1 MNDDSSHHGSPPL
14 SPSPSTTS
22 SQNTSSRQQK
32 ITASL
37 ASISQI
43 LQTLQAH
50 PESTPFLAPVE
61 WKSLQLYDY
70 PKIIKK
76 MMDLGTISKKLSRGK
91 YKCAGEVA
99 EDIRLVWRNCKT
111 YNADGS
117 DFYLLAENFSEMFEE
132 EWGKVVKEFGEGVV
146 WGMDEV
152 DNIAEG
158 DADGGAGAAAG
169 SSRHSHPGGRKG
181 RSNSFASSGR
191 TTPLPENS
199 NTHANTTP
207 SSGYK
212 SDRSFNNHSNN
223 NNNNNNPDFTI
234 TSENPYKQNIV
245 PLDIRTRFAARL
257 QRLSGMEL
265 GHVLSV
271 IDTRCPEALEDP
283 SPDSLPSGAPYPMQK
298 THHYSWDPFDG
309 GCQLEIDVDAIP
321 VEVFR
326 ELDTYVKE
334 KVQGR
339 GKGAWSDEIWSEFY
353 EDPGSG
359 GGTGEG
365 GKGSIRG
372 RKRKHKSL

>member
-1 MNDDSSHHGSPPL
+1 
-14 SPSPSTTS
+14 
-22 SQNTSSRQQK
+22 
-32 ITASL
+32 
-37 ASISQI
+37 
-43 LQTLQAH
+43 
-50 PESTPFLAPVE
+50 
-61 WKSLQLYDY
+61 
-70 PKIIKK
+70 
-76 MMDLGTISKKLSRGK
+76 MMDLGTIEKKLAKGK

-99 EDIRLVWRNCKT
+99 EDIRLVWKNCKT

-132 EWGKVVKEFGEGVV
+132 EWGKLVKEFGEGVV
-146 WGMDEV
+146 WGMDEEDV
-152 DNIAEG
+152 AAED
-158 DADGGAGAAAG
+158 DADGAAAG

-191 TTPLPENS
+191 TTPLPESS

-212 SDRSFNNHSNN
+212 SDRSFNY
-223 NNNNNNPDFTI
+223 NNNNNNPNSTNAND
-234 TSENPYKQNIV
+234 NPNKQDII
-245 PLDIRTRFAARL
+245 PLDIRTRFATRL

-283 SPDSLPSGAPYPMQK
+283 TPDTLPSGAPYPMQIS
-298 THHYSWDPFDG
+298 HNYSWDPFDG
-309 GCQLEIDVDAIP
+309 GCQMEINVDAIP

-326 ELDTYVKE
+326 ELDAYVRE

-359 GGTGEG
+359 GGAGDGG
-365 GKGSIRG
+365 GKGSFRG